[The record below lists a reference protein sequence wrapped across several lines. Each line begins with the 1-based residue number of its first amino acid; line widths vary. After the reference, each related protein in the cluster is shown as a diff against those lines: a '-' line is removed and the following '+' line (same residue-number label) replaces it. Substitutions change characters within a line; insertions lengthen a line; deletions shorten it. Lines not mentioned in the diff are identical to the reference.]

1 MEILREFEVWRLV
14 EDPDGIKGWVHQA
27 TLTGRRSFI
36 VTANEATLRHEA
48 QDGAAPVAILKVGV
62 IGHIRSC
69 QAGSDWCQVQA
80 GDYRGYL
87 KRSQFWG
94 ALPGEALAG

>member
-1 MEILREFEVWRLV
+1 
-14 EDPDGIKGWVHQA
+14 VHQA

-36 VTANEATLRHEA
+36 VTGGDATLRRDA
-48 QDGAAPVAILKVGV
+48 QDSASSVAILKPGV

-69 QAGSDWCQVQA
+69 AAASDWCQVQA

-87 KRSQFWG
+87 KRGQFWG
-94 ALPGEALAG
+94 TLPGEAVAN